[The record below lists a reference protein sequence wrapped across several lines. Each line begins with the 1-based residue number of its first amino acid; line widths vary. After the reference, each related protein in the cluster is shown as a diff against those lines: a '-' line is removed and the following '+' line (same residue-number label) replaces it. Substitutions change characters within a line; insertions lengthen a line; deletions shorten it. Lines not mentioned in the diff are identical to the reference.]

1 MSNTMMEA
9 VRRPRKPPSKAQQW
23 ARERNWNKARLTS
36 IVQTLKNMSYQK
48 STTTGEKLDYEMVVK
63 LLAGRVSH
71 WSTAN
76 KLSKSQFLK
85 GD

>member
-1 MSNTMMEA
+1 MMEA

-23 ARERNWNKARLTS
+23 ARERNWNKARLMS
-36 IVQTLKNMSYQK
+36 ARQTLINMARQN
-48 STTTGEKLDYEMVVK
+48 STTPGEKRDYEFAAK
-63 LLAGRVSH
+63 FLSGRLSN
-71 WSTAN
+71 WNTAN